1 MGDAFPVRTNSYLH
15 SHQKYLGQVPFHL
28 QSLSAKLMLFAE
40 QRYNIFSSRISPRT
54 DTISGTNKLNK
65 TRYVHLISYLPNI
78 EKHIL
83 IPQIRLYLNSIRL
96 IKLKEAFRFTKR

>member
-40 QRYNIFSSRISPRT
+40 QRISSRT

-96 IKLKEAFRFTKR
+96 IKLQEAFRFTKR